1 MRRIRSLHVAETPPP
16 FMANAI
22 LNFHFDFLT
31 PSLILAANQFF
42 VGWLL
47 VKYAQNSQYDFLQI
61 HHPAADSDFY
71 KSDFE
76 QWRQRDQGGRFH
88 IIQFISKALLKCF
101 KWAGQPNLK
110 SLL

>member
-1 MRRIRSLHVAETPPP
+1 MPLRGGGAGPL
-16 FMANAI
+16 MANAI

-61 HHPAADSDFY
+61 HHPAPDSDFY

-88 IIQFISKALLKCF
+88 IIQFISKALLKFC

>member
-1 MRRIRSLHVAETPPP
+1 MALETPSRPPP

-61 HHPAADSDFY
+61 HHPAPDSDFY